1 MSAMLVAQP
10 HAQVA
15 QFRMAMKHPD
25 KSPAAILAAGGVVMA
40 DGNQPLIAIV
50 QLRKNNSWALPK
62 GKLKAGEDAPA
73 AAKREILE
81 ETGHE
86 VLVHEFLG
94 SMSSA
99 SGSKLKIVQFWRM
112 EAVGAPMREL
122 MRDVKAVRW
131 LPLQRAIE
139 LLTDVHEQVFLANV
153 GPIAL
158 KAAGR
163 SGRDTGTESMTA
175 SSREQADATITANGF
190 TEAIRTWL
198 RRPLSKRAI
207 GARS

>member
-1 MSAMLVAQP
+1 
-10 HAQVA
+10 
-15 QFRMAMKHPD
+15 MAMRHSD
-25 KSPAAILAAGGVVMA
+25 KSPAAILAAGGIVMA

-163 SGRDTGTESMTA
+163 SGRDARTGSLTRSSPRA
-175 SSREQADATITANGF
+175 SRCDDHSQCVH
-190 TEAIRTWL
+190 
-198 RRPLSKRAI
+198 
-207 GARS
+207 